1 MEVSALTLRVL
12 LLFFPGV
19 LCAMLVDALTVH
31 RERTATQFLTHSFV
45 LGLTSYL
52 LLYTVQ
58 GVCAQLSG
66 VLGLP
71 PPLPVTFIDA
81 LLNDK
86 LRIAWGEIVL
96 AGVFAVGLGAALSA
110 GINHK
115 ILYRV
120 GRTLKITRRRGG
132 LDIWGIL
139 FDSPRT
145 NWIIARDLEHG
156 LTYFGWLEAYSETN
170 ERAELLLSDVAV
182 AESSTGTKLYDSGM
196 LYFAQD
202 AQSLSIEI
210 VSPPADQGVRD
221 GRPEFPPVGTLRG
234 GEVQSGRMESQ
245 FQDATAEHRNR
256 APGSARAGPASRQR
270 KRKRDR

>member
-31 RERTATQFLTHSFV
+31 RERTAAQFLTHSFV

-52 LLYTVQ
+52 
-58 GVCAQLSG
+58 
-66 VLGLP
+66 
-71 PPLPVTFIDA
+71 

-256 APGSARAGPASRQR
+256 AAGSARAGPASRQR